1 MGRIDFFPGLLLVC
15 FLLLAS
21 TPGLSQELNKPV
33 VVTVNSGHM
42 ISAHE
47 LSMPAAARN
56 LVSAGERK
64 LSHDRDPEGAIK
76 DFLSAIKKAPDYYEA
91 YYLVGVAYLC
101 AQKREE
107 AESNLHRA
115 VELSQQRYADAVIAL
130 GTVVLDRGEFSGGEK
145 LLRHGL
151 ELNPNSW
158 QVHYELSRFELSKGN
173 LPVAEEMAQKAR
185 LLAPQKPAIYH
196 LLAIIHQRQQDYS
209 AMLNDLEAYI
219 QLDPDS
225 PTGVWAKQLAA
236 QTEQLLADSQAAAAA
251 TLQK

>member
-21 TPGLSQELNKPV
+21 TPGFSQESNKPV
-33 VVTVNSGHM
+33 VVTVNSGPM

-47 LSMPAAARN
+47 LSMPEAARN
-56 LVSAGERK
+56 LVRVGERK
-64 LSHDRDPEGAIK
+64 LSHDRNPEGAIK
-76 DFLSAIKKAPDYYEA
+76 DFQSAIQKAPDYYEA

-101 AQKREE
+101 VQKREE
-107 AESNLHRA
+107 AENNLRRA

-158 QVHYELSRFELSKGN
+158 QVHYELSRFEVSKGN
-173 LPVAEEMAQKAR
+173 LPAAEEMAQQAR
-185 LLAPQKPAIYH
+185 LLAPQKPAIYR
-196 LLAIIHQRQQDYS
+196 LLAVIHQRRQDYS

-225 PTGVWAKQLAA
+225 PTGMWAKQLAA
-236 QTEQLLADSQAAAAA
+236 QAEQQLADSQAAAAN
-251 TLQK
+251 LQK